1 MFKFFDVIINMLS
14 TVVDL
19 VVSFFQMIVYIFTF
33 VGQGVVYLG
42 TISAVLPAFVSA
54 FVTVAVAYIVII
66 TILNHGA

>member
-33 VGQGVVYLG
+33 IGQGVFYMG
-42 TISAVLPAFVSA
+42 TISAVLPAFIGA